1 METTMSNIT
10 RRKFTKIT
18 LAASAAVA
26 APAIIASTAEK
37 PIRIGFSIAQTG
49 GIAAG
54 GKAGLTAL
62 ELWRSDVNAAGGLLG
77 RPVEF
82 VVYDDQ
88 SQTSTVPGI
97 YAKLLDVD
105 QVDLLLSP
113 YGTNLTAVVMP
124 MIKQRNRFVIAQ
136 MEIGQNDNLNHDK
149 FFEIAPWG
157 PKPGGNWCRGYF
169 DLAKRQGY
177 KTLAVISSD
186 AEFSANAANSGVSI
200 AQEYGMKVV
209 SNQHYPP
216 NSVDFSGILRNV
228 NAVAPDFVF
237 VASYP
242 VESAALIHSI
252 SEIGVASSVQMLG
265 GAMVGIQYAQQLE
278 SLGSALNG
286 VTNYDTYV
294 VAPTMNF
301 AGIDKFLERYRPVA
315 ESKGV
320 DSLGHFLP
328 PFFYA
333 GGQFIE
339 NAVKAVGSLDEE
351 KIAQWLHNNT
361 VDTIVGPVK
370 FGPDGNWAENRIV
383 MAQYRGVK
391 DKDLDQFRHAG
402 KQIILQPE
410 ALATGKI
417 VAPYKQARA

>member
-1 METTMSNIT
+1 MSNIT
-10 RRKFTKIT
+10 RRKFTKVA

-26 APAIIASTAEK
+26 APAIMAGGAEK

-62 ELWRSDVNAAGGLLG
+62 ELWRSDVNGAGGLLG

-97 YAKLLDVD
+97 YAKLLDID
-105 QVDLLLSP
+105 KVDLLLSP

-136 MEIGQNDNLNHDK
+136 MEIGQNDNLKHDK

-157 PKPGGNWCRGYF
+157 PKPGANWCRGYF

-186 AEFSANAANSGVSI
+186 AEFSANAANSGVNI
-200 AQEYGMKVV
+200 AQEYGMKVI

-228 NAVAPDFVF
+228 NAVAPDFIF

-242 VESAALIHSI
+242 VESAALVHGI
-252 SEIGVASSVQMLG
+252 SEIGIADSVQMLG

-301 AGIDKFLERYRPVA
+301 AGIDKFLERYRPIA

-339 NAVKAVGSLDEE
+339 KAVKAVGSLDEA
-351 KIAQWLHNNT
+351 KLAQWLHNNT
-361 VDTIVGPVK
+361 IDTIVGPVK

-391 DKDLDQFRHAG
+391 DKDLDQFRHTG

-410 ALATGKI
+410 GLATGKI
-417 VAPYKQARA
+417 VAPYKKARA

>member
-1 METTMSNIT
+1 MNKIT
-10 RRKFTKIT
+10 RRKFTHSA

-26 APAIIASTAEK
+26 APSVLAHAAEK

-54 GKAGLTAL
+54 GKAGLAAL
-62 ELWRSDVNAAGGLLG
+62 EIWRSDVNAAGGLIG

-88 SQTSTVPGI
+88 SQASTVPGI
-97 YAKLLDVD
+97 YAKLIDID
-105 QVDLLLSP
+105 RVDLLLSP

-136 MEIGQNDNLNHDK
+136 MEIGQNDELKHDK

-157 PKPGGNWCRGYF
+157 PNPGSNWCRGYF
-169 DLAKRQGY
+169 DLARQLGY
-177 KTLAVISSD
+177 KTLAIINSD
-186 AEFSANAANSGVSI
+186 AEFSANAANIGVRV
-200 AQEYGMKVV
+200 AAEYGMKVV

-216 NSVDFSGILRNV
+216 NSVDFSGILRNL
-228 NAVAPDFVF
+228 NAAAPDFVF

-242 VESAALIHSI
+242 VESAAMIHGI
-252 SEIGVASSVQMLG
+252 SEIGISESVQMFG
-265 GAMVGIQYAQQLE
+265 GAVVGIQYAQQLE

-286 VTNYDTYV
+286 ITNYDTYV
-294 VAPTMNF
+294 VAPTMSF
-301 AGIDKFLERYRPVA
+301 QGIDKFLERYRPIA

-320 DSLGHFLP
+320 DALGHFLP

-333 GGQFIE
+333 GGQLIE
-339 NAVKAVGSLDEE
+339 QAVKAVGSLDEA
-351 KIAQWLHNNT
+351 KLAQWLHNNT
-361 VDTIVGPVK
+361 IDTVAGPIK
-370 FGPDGNWAENRIV
+370 FGPDGNWAQNRIV
-383 MAQYRGVK
+383 MAQYRDVK
-391 DKDLDQFRHAG
+391 DKDLEQFRHPG

-417 VAPYKQARA
+417 IAPYKKARA

>member
-1 METTMSNIT
+1 MDRIT
-10 RRKFTKIT
+10 RRTFTKGA
-18 LAASAAVA
+18 LAASAAIA
-26 APAIIASTAEK
+26 APAIIARAAD

-54 GKAGLTAL
+54 GKSGLAAL
-62 ELWRSDVNAAGGLLG
+62 DMWRSDVNAGGGLLG

-88 SQTSTVPGI
+88 SQANTVPGI
-97 YAKLLDVD
+97 YAKLIDID
-105 QVDLLLSP
+105 KVDLLLSP

-136 MEIGQNDNLNHDK
+136 MEIGQNDNLMHDK

-157 PKPGGNWCRGYF
+157 PKPGDNWCRGYF

-177 KTLAVISSD
+177 KTLAIISSD
-186 AEFSANAANSGVSI
+186 AEFSANAANAGARI
-200 AQEYGMKVV
+200 AGEYGMKVI

-228 NAVAPDFVF
+228 NAAAPDFIF
-237 VASYP
+237 VGSYP
-242 VESAALIHSI
+242 VESAALVHGI
-252 SEIGVASSVQMLG
+252 SEIGIADSVQMFG
-265 GAMVGIQYAQQLE
+265 GAMVGIQYAQELE

-286 VTNYDTYV
+286 ITNYDTYV
-294 VAPTMNF
+294 VAPTMDF
-301 AGIDKFLERYRPVA
+301 PGIAKFLERYRPIA

-320 DSLGHFLP
+320 DPLGHFLP

-333 GGQFIE
+333 GGQLIE
-339 NAVKAVGSLDEE
+339 ASVKAVGALDEARM
-351 KIAQWLHNNT
+351 AQWLHNNT
-361 VDTIVGPVK
+361 IDTIVGSIK
-370 FGPDGNWAENRIV
+370 FGPDGNWSENRLV
-383 MAQYRGVK
+383 MAQYRDVK
-391 DKDLDQFRHAG
+391 DKDLDQFRHPG

-410 ALATGKI
+410 NLATGKI
-417 VAPYKQARA
+417 VAPYKKARA

>member
-1 METTMSNIT
+1 MRPIT
-10 RRKFTKIT
+10 RRTFTKGAVA
-18 LAASAAVA
+18 AASALA
-26 APAIIASTAEK
+26 APAIIDAAEK

-54 GKAGLTAL
+54 GKSGLTAL
-62 ELWRSDVNAAGGLLG
+62 ELWRGDVNAAGGLLG

-88 SQTSTVPGI
+88 SQPNTVPAI
-97 YAKLLDVD
+97 YAKLLDID
-105 QVDLLLSP
+105 KVDLLLSP

-124 MIKQRNRFVIAQ
+124 TIKQRNRFVIAQ
-136 MEIGQNDNLNHDK
+136 MEIGQNDNLKHDK

-157 PKPGGNWCRGYF
+157 PNPGSNWCRGYF

-177 KTLAVISSD
+177 KSFAIISSD
-186 AEFSANAANSGVSI
+186 AEFSANAAHAGEKI
-200 AQEYGMKVV
+200 AAEYGMKLV

-228 NAVAPDFVF
+228 NAAAPDFVF

-242 VESAALIHSI
+242 VESAAMVHGI
-252 SEIGVASSVQMLG
+252 SEIGIADSIQMFG
-265 GAMVGIQYAQQLE
+265 GAIVGIQYAQQLE

-286 VTNYDTYV
+286 ITNYDTFV
-294 VAPTMNF
+294 VAPSMNF
-301 AGIDKFLERYRPVA
+301 PGIDKFLERYRPLA

-320 DSLGHFLP
+320 DPLGHFLP

-333 GGQFIE
+333 GGQLIE
-339 NAVKAVGSLDEE
+339 ASVKAVGALDEA
-351 KIAQWLHNNT
+351 KMAQWLHNNT
-361 VDTIVGPVK
+361 VNTIVGPIK
-370 FGPDGNWAENRIV
+370 FGPDGNWAENRLV
-383 MAQYRGVK
+383 YAQYRDVK
-391 DKDLDQFRHAG
+391 DKDLEQFRHPG

-410 ALATGKI
+410 ALATGKL
-417 VAPYKQARA
+417 VAPYKKARA

>member
-1 METTMSNIT
+1 MSSIT
-10 RRKFTKIT
+10 RRKFTKVA
-18 LAASAAVA
+18 LAASATMA
-26 APAIIASTAEK
+26 APAFMASGAEK

-62 ELWRSDVNAAGGLLG
+62 ELWRSDVNSNGGLLG

-97 YAKLLDVD
+97 YAKLLDID
-105 QVDLLLSP
+105 KVDLLLSP

-136 MEIGQNDNLNHDK
+136 FEIGQNDELKHDK

-157 PKPGGNWCRGYF
+157 PKPGANWCRGYF

-177 KTLAVISSD
+177 KTIGIISSD
-186 AEFSANAANSGVSI
+186 AEFSANAANIGVKV
-200 AQEYGMKVV
+200 AGEYGMKVI

-228 NAVAPDFVF
+228 NAAAPDFIF

-242 VESAALIHSI
+242 VESAALVHGI
-252 SEIGVASSVQMLG
+252 SEIGIADSVQMFG
-265 GAMVGIQYAQQLE
+265 GAIVGIQYAQQLE

-286 VTNYDTYV
+286 VTNYDSYV

-301 AGIDKFLERYRPVA
+301 AGIDKFLERYRPIA

-320 DSLGHFLP
+320 DALGHFLP

-333 GGQFIE
+333 GGQLIE
-339 NAVKAVGSLDEE
+339 KAVKAVGSLDES
-351 KIAQWLHNNT
+351 KLAQWLHNNT
-361 VDTIVGPVK
+361 IDTIVGPIK
-370 FGPDGNWAENRIV
+370 FGPDGNWVENRIV

-391 DKDLDQFRHAG
+391 DKDLDQFRHPG
-402 KQIILQPE
+402 KQIILQPA
-410 ALATGKI
+410 ALATGTI
-417 VAPYKQARA
+417 VAPYKKARA

>member
-1 METTMSNIT
+1 MSNIT
-10 RRKFTKIT
+10 RRKFTKVA
-18 LAASAAVA
+18 LAASAVMA
-26 APAIIASTAEK
+26 APAIIASSAEK

-62 ELWRSDVNAAGGLLG
+62 ELWRSDVNATGGLLG

-97 YAKLLDVD
+97 YAKLLDID
-105 QVDLLLSP
+105 KVDLLLSP

-124 MIKQRNRFVIAQ
+124 MIKQRDRFVIAQ
-136 MEIGQNDNLNHDK
+136 FEIGQNDNLKHDK

-157 PKPGGNWCRGYF
+157 PKPGANWCRGYF

-177 KTLAVISSD
+177 KTLGIISSD
-186 AEFSANAANSGVSI
+186 AEFSANAANIGVTV
-200 AQEYGMKVV
+200 AGEYGMKVV

-228 NAVAPDFVF
+228 NAAAPDFIF

-242 VESAALIHSI
+242 VESAAMVHGI
-252 SEIGVASSVQMLG
+252 SEIGIADSVQMFG
-265 GAMVGIQYAQQLE
+265 GAIVGIQYAQQLE

-286 VTNYDTYV
+286 VTNYDSYV

-301 AGIDKFLERYRPVA
+301 AGIDKFLERYRPIA

-320 DSLGHFLP
+320 DALGHFLP

-333 GGQFIE
+333 GGQLIE
-339 NAVKAVGSLDEE
+339 KAVKAVGSLDEP
-351 KIAQWLHNNT
+351 KLAQWLHNNT
-361 VDTIVGPVK
+361 IDTIVGPIK
-370 FGPDGNWAENRIV
+370 FGSDGNWAENRIV
-383 MAQYRGVK
+383 MAQYRDVK
-391 DKDLDQFRHAG
+391 DKDLDQFRHPG

-410 ALATGKI
+410 ALATGKL
-417 VAPYKQARA
+417 VAPYKKARA

>member
-1 METTMSNIT
+1 MSKIT
-10 RRKFTKIT
+10 RRKFTKVA

-26 APAIIASTAEK
+26 APAIVASTAEK
-37 PIRIGFSIAQTG
+37 PIRIGFSIAQSG

-62 ELWRSDVNAAGGLLG
+62 ELWRNDVNGVGGLLG

-97 YAKLLDVD
+97 YAKLLDID
-105 QVDLLLSP
+105 KVDLLLSP

-136 MEIGQNDNLNHDK
+136 MEIGQNDNLMHDK

-157 PKPGGNWCRGYF
+157 PKPGANWCRGYF

-177 KTLAVISSD
+177 KTVAVISSD
-186 AEFSANAANSGVSI
+186 AEFSANAANSGVNI
-200 AQEYGMKVV
+200 AQEYGMKVI

-228 NAVAPDFVF
+228 NATAPDFIF

-252 SEIGVASSVQMLG
+252 SEIGIADSAQMLG

-301 AGIDKFLERYRPVA
+301 AGIDKFLERYRPIA

-320 DSLGHFLP
+320 NFSAISCHRSSTPAVSLSKRPSRRLVRSTRQSSRNGCIPIQSIRSSDRSSSVPTVIGRRTGSSWLS
-328 PFFYA
+328 
-333 GGQFIE
+333 IE
-339 NAVKAVGSLDEE
+339 A
-351 KIAQWLHNNT
+351 
-361 VDTIVGPVK
+361 
-370 FGPDGNWAENRIV
+370 
-383 MAQYRGVK
+383 
-391 DKDLDQFRHAG
+391 
-402 KQIILQPE
+402 
-410 ALATGKI
+410 
-417 VAPYKQARA
+417 

>member
-1 METTMSNIT
+1 MRPIT
-10 RRKFTKIT
+10 RRTFGKTAA
-18 LAASAAVA
+18 AASAAMA
-26 APAIIASTAEK
+26 APAILAHAADK

-62 ELWRSDVNAAGGLLG
+62 ELWRTDVNAAGGLLG

-88 SQTSTVPGI
+88 SQPTTVPGI
-97 YAKLLDVD
+97 YAKLLDID
-105 QVDLLLSP
+105 RVDLLLSP

-136 MEIGQNDNLNHDK
+136 MEIGQNENLNHDK

-157 PKPGGNWCRGYF
+157 PRPAANWCRGYF
-169 DLAKRQGY
+169 DLARRQGY
-177 KTLAVISSD
+177 KTLGIISSD
-186 AEFSANAANSGVSI
+186 AEFSANAANAGMRI
-200 AQEYGMKVV
+200 AEEYGMKVI

-216 NSVDFSGILRNV
+216 NFVDFSGILRNV
-228 NAVAPDFVF
+228 NAAGPEFLF

-242 VESAALIHSI
+242 VESAALVHGI
-252 SEIGVASSVQMLG
+252 SEIGISDNVQMFG
-265 GAMVGIQYAQQLE
+265 GAIVGIQYAQQLE

-286 VTNYDTYV
+286 ITNYDTYV
-294 VAPTMNF
+294 VAPTLSF
-301 AGIDKFLERYRPVA
+301 PGIDKFLDRYRPLA
-315 ESKGV
+315 ESRGV

-339 NAVKAVGSLDEE
+339 AAVKAVGSLDEA
-351 KIAQWLHNNT
+351 KLAQWLHNNT
-361 VDTIVGPVK
+361 IDTIVGPVK
-370 FGPDGNWAENRIV
+370 FGPDGNWVESRIV
-383 MAQYRGVK
+383 WAQYRDVK
-391 DKDLDQFRHAG
+391 DKDLDQFRHPG
-402 KQIILQPE
+402 KQIVLHPE
-410 ALATGKI
+410 ALAAGKI
-417 VAPYKQARA
+417 VAPYKKARA